1 MAGVFSIMSD
11 AAAGMYKLR
20 QASRPWDDDGK
31 SSTLR
36 EKADDG
42 AMAFSLDPQ
51 FVRGAQA
58 AKTAMEEAIR
68 IGGPKGAAEDRM
80 AKAEKRLKE
89 IRQEARMAAARGDR
103 EKLAQL
109 AREAALLA
117 REAGRAAKEYASG
130 VSAAAQMGVGG
141 DPLRAAANG
150 GAAAGTGAG
159 GVLAMSSTSI
169 QTTTTTLQV
178 RQVEVSVTL
187 TIKGGGEGPSG
198 TVVGGELAAL
208 TANVSAQAPAG
219 ESQAPPA
226 GAAALTGGAPE
237 SAYGDPDAEER
248 ENSGDLLAGL
258 GLPSEIRVD
267 GLAEQ
272 VRDGLAASG
281 QAFGGFG
288 GAEGKALLGAMIQ
301 DNELKASR
309 YKEADAFA
317 RRVEAALHDAKSVI
331 GEAKAANSSEPD
343 ARRRSERRKA
353 LDEMDKEV
361 HAGFES
367 AADLRTA
374 AFGSG
379 VGLTMVTADAAA
391 PVAAP
396 VAVAAP
402 AVNITA

>member
-31 SSTLR
+31 SSTLQ
-36 EKADDG
+36 EKSENG
-42 AMAFSLDPQ
+42 ALAFSLDPE

-103 EKLAQL
+103 EKLMQL

-117 REAGRAAKEYASG
+117 REAGRAAKDYASG
-130 VSAAAQMGVGG
+130 VAAAAQMGVGG
-141 DPLRAAANG
+141 DPLRTAANG
-150 GAAAGTGAG
+150 GAS

-169 QTTTTTLQV
+169 QTTTATLQV

-187 TIKGGGEGPSG
+187 TIKGDDEGPSG

-208 TANVSAQAPAG
+208 TANLSAQPSDGGG
-219 ESQAPPA
+219 ESDAVANPQKN
-226 GAAALTGGAPE
+226 GAN
-237 SAYGDPDAEER
+237 GD
-248 ENSGDLLAGL
+248 DLLASL
-258 GLPSEIRVD
+258 GLPSEINVD
-267 GLAEQ
+267 GLAERVGQ
-272 VRDGLAASG
+272 GLSAAG
-281 QAFGGFG
+281 QAIGGFN
-288 GAEGKALLGAMIQ
+288 GAEGKALLGAMIH

-317 RRVEAALHDAKSVI
+317 RRVEAALNDAKSVV
-331 GEAKAANSSEPD
+331 GEAKAANAGD
-343 ARRRSERRKA
+343 QDVRRRGERRKA

-361 HAGFES
+361 HAGFEA

-379 VGLTMVTADAAA
+379 GGLTMVTAEAAA

-402 AVNITA
+402 TVNITA

>member
-31 SSTLR
+31 SSTLQ
-36 EKADDG
+36 EKAENG
-42 AMAFSLDPQ
+42 AQAFSLDPE

-89 IRQEARMAAARGDR
+89 IRQEARLAAARGDR

-117 REAGRAAKEYASG
+117 REAGRAAKDYASG
-130 VSAAAQMGVGG
+130 VAAAAQMGVGG
-141 DPLRAAANG
+141 DPLRTAANG
-150 GAAAGTGAG
+150 GAS

-178 RQVEVSVTL
+178 QQVEVSVTL

-198 TVVGGELAAL
+198 AVVGGELAAL
-208 TANVSAQAPAG
+208 TANLSAQPSDGAG
-219 ESQAPPA
+219 GSDAVANPQKN
-226 GAAALTGGAPE
+226 AAN
-237 SAYGDPDAEER
+237 GD
-248 ENSGDLLAGL
+248 DLLASL
-258 GLPSEIRVD
+258 GLPSEINVD
-267 GLAEQ
+267 GLAERVGQ
-272 VRDGLAASG
+272 GLSASG
-281 QAFGGFG
+281 QAIGGFSG
-288 GAEGKALLGAMIQ
+288 SDGKALLSAMIQ

-317 RRVEAALHDAKSVI
+317 RRVESALNDAKSVI

-343 ARRRSERRKA
+343 ARRRSARRKA

-367 AADLRTA
+367 AADLRMA

>member
-31 SSTLR
+31 SSTLQ
-36 EKADDG
+36 EKSENG
-42 AMAFSLDPQ
+42 ALAFSLDPE

-89 IRQEARMAAARGDR
+89 IRQEARLAAARGDR
-103 EKLAQL
+103 EKLLQL

-130 VSAAAQMGVGG
+130 VAAAAQMGIGG
-141 DPLRAAANG
+141 DPLRTAANG
-150 GAAAGTGAG
+150 GAS

-178 RQVEVSVTL
+178 RQVEISVTL
-187 TIKGGGEGPSG
+187 TIKGDDEGPSG
-198 TVVGGELAAL
+198 TVVGGELSAL
-208 TANVSAQAPAG
+208 SASLSAQSSSG
-219 ESQAPPA
+219 ENE
-226 GAAALTGGAPE
+226 GVFAAAQEKETDAN
-237 SAYGDPDAEER
+237 GD
-248 ENSGDLLAGL
+248 DLLASL
-258 GLPSEIRVD
+258 GLPSEINVD
-267 GLAEQ
+267 GLAERVGQ
-272 VRDGLAASG
+272 GLSSTG
-281 QAFGGFG
+281 QAIGGFNR
-288 GAEGKALLGAMIQ
+288 AEGKALLGAMIH

-317 RRVEAALHDAKSVI
+317 RRVESALNDAKSVI
-331 GEAKAANSSEPD
+331 GEAKAANSSD
-343 ARRRSERRKA
+343 QNVRRRGERRKA
-353 LDEMDKEV
+353 LDDMDKEV
-361 HAGFES
+361 HAGYEA
-367 AADLRTA
+367 AADLRSA

-379 VGLTMVTADAAA
+379 AGLTMVTADAAAMSA

>member
-31 SSTLR
+31 SSTLQ
-36 EKADDG
+36 EKAENG
-42 AMAFSLDPQ
+42 AQAFSLDPE

-103 EKLAQL
+103 EKLMQL

-117 REAGRAAKEYASG
+117 RDAGRAAKDYASG
-130 VSAAAQMGVGG
+130 VAAAAQMGIGG
-141 DPLRAAANG
+141 DPLRTAANG
-150 GAAAGTGAG
+150 GAS

-178 RQVEVSVTL
+178 QQVEVSVTL
-187 TIKGGGEGPSG
+187 TIKGDGEGEGQSG
-198 TVVGGELAAL
+198 TVVSGELSAL
-208 TANVSAQAPAG
+208 TASLSAQSSDQEGGGPAATGAGQSFAP
-219 ESQAPPA
+219 QATHPA
-226 GAAALTGGAPE
+226 DAAEKQENGAN
-237 SAYGDPDAEER
+237 GD
-248 ENSGDLLAGL
+248 DLLASL
-258 GLPSEIRVD
+258 GLPSEINVD
-267 GLAEQ
+267 GLAERVAQ
-272 VRDGLAASG
+272 GLSASG
-281 QAFGGFG
+281 QAIGGFN
-288 GAEGKALLGAMIQ
+288 GAEGKALLGAMIH

-317 RRVEAALHDAKSVI
+317 RRVEAALNDAKSVI
-331 GEAKAANSSEPD
+331 GEAKAANSGD
-343 ARRRSERRKA
+343 QDVRRRGGRRKA

-361 HAGFES
+361 HAGFEA
-367 AADLRTA
+367 AADLRSA

-379 VGLTMVTADAAA
+379 AGLTMVTADAAA

>member
-31 SSTLR
+31 SSSLQ
-36 EKADDG
+36 EKSENG
-42 AMAFSLDPQ
+42 ALAFSLDPE

-89 IRQEARMAAARGDR
+89 IRQEARLAAACGDR
-103 EKLAQL
+103 EKLLQL

-117 REAGRAAKEYASG
+117 REAGRAAKDYASG
-130 VSAAAQMGVGG
+130 VAAAAQMGIGG
-141 DPLRAAANG
+141 DPLRTAINGGAINGGAING
-150 GAAAGTGAG
+150 GAA

-178 RQVEVSVTL
+178 QQVEVSVTL

-198 TVVGGELAAL
+198 TVVGGELSAL
-208 TANVSAQAPAG
+208 SASLSAQG
-219 ESQAPPA
+219 
-226 GAAALTGGAPE
+226 GAADANAN
-237 SAYGDPDAEER
+237 GD
-248 ENSGDLLAGL
+248 DLLNGL
-258 GLPSEIRVD
+258 GLSSEINVD
-267 GLAEQ
+267 GLAERVGQ
-272 VRDGLAASG
+272 GLSASG
-281 QAFGGFG
+281 QAIGGFNG
-288 GAEGKALLGAMIQ
+288 PEGKALLGAMIN

-317 RRVEAALHDAKSVI
+317 RRVESALNDAKSVI
-331 GEAKAANSSEPD
+331 GEAKAANSSDED
-343 ARRRSERRKA
+343 ARRRGVRRKA

-361 HAGFES
+361 YAGFEA

-379 VGLTMVTADAAA
+379 VGLTMVAADAAA
-391 PVAAP
+391 ISAPAAAP

-402 AVNITA
+402 AVNIIA

>member
-31 SSTLR
+31 SSTLQ
-36 EKADDG
+36 EKAENG
-42 AMAFSLDPQ
+42 AQAFALDPE
-51 FVRGAQA
+51 FLRGAQA

-89 IRQEARMAAARGDR
+89 IRQEARLAAARGDR
-103 EKLAQL
+103 EKLTQL

-117 REAGRAAKEYASG
+117 REAGRAAKDYAAG
-130 VSAAAQMGVGG
+130 VAAAAQMGVGG
-141 DPLRAAANG
+141 DPLRTAANG
-150 GAAAGTGAG
+150 GAS

-178 RQVEVSVTL
+178 QQVEVSVTL
-187 TIKGGGEGPSG
+187 TIKGAGEGPSG
-198 TVVGGELAAL
+198 TVVGGELSAL
-208 TANVSAQAPAG
+208 SASLSAQSSDGVGRSDVMGPSGVGGSDAVANR
-219 ESQAPPA
+219 QDN
-226 GAAALTGGAPE
+226 GAD
-237 SAYGDPDAEER
+237 GD
-248 ENSGDLLAGL
+248 DLLASL
-258 GLPSEIRVD
+258 GLPSEINVD
-267 GLAEQ
+267 GLAER
-272 VRDGLAASG
+272 VGRELSASG
-281 QAFGGFG
+281 QAIGGFSG
-288 GAEGKALLGAMIQ
+288 SEGKALLGAMIQ

-317 RRVEAALHDAKSVI
+317 RRVESALNDAKSVI

-367 AADLRTA
+367 AADLRMA

-379 VGLTMVTADAAA
+379 AGLTMVTADAAA

>member
-31 SSTLR
+31 SSTLQ
-36 EKADDG
+36 EKAENG
-42 AMAFSLDPQ
+42 AQAFSLDPE

-89 IRQEARMAAARGDR
+89 IRQEARLAAARGDR

-117 REAGRAAKEYASG
+117 REAGRAAKDYASG
-130 VSAAAQMGVGG
+130 VAAAAQMGVGG
-141 DPLRAAANG
+141 DPLRTAANG
-150 GAAAGTGAG
+150 GAS

-208 TANVSAQAPAG
+208 TANLSAQPSDGGGWSDAMASGGGG
-219 ESQAPPA
+219 EA
-226 GAAALTGGAPE
+226 GAVGNAQKNGAN
-237 SAYGDPDAEER
+237 GD
-248 ENSGDLLAGL
+248 DLLASL
-258 GLPSEIRVD
+258 GLPSEINVD
-267 GLAEQ
+267 GLAERVGQ
-272 VRDGLAASG
+272 GLSTAG
-281 QAFGGFG
+281 QAIGGFNG
-288 GAEGKALLGAMIQ
+288 SDGKALLSAMIQ

-317 RRVEAALHDAKSVI
+317 RRVESALNDAKSVI

-343 ARRRSERRKA
+343 ARRRGARRKA

-367 AADLRTA
+367 AADLRMA